1 MGVYQYTDE
10 QLRQINSDQL
20 TYSQIII
27 DKSHNYLANWVSD
40 KLESKFTVFDYRE
53 ELTLHKATYVVL
65 AIDDNPIPEKTE
77 IEVYEK
83 FSNDPLFSLVFINEE
98 VAIYKVNG

>member
-1 MGVYQYTDE
+1 MGVYQYTDY
-10 QLRQINSDQL
+10 QLQQINSEKL
-20 TYSQIII
+20 TFSQIII
-27 DKSHNYLANWVSD
+27 EKSHNYQANSVSG
-40 KLESKFTVFDYRE
+40 KESKFTVFDYQQ
-53 ELTLHKATYVVL
+53 ELTEHKANYIVL